1 MKTIIRFFTIGVA
14 AILLAS
20 FSLSLRQEGA
30 TQKDTIQPVTT
41 AGTSSPTQPLSGKT
55 IIIDPGHGGKDVGT
69 IGGQN
74 TYEKDVT
81 LPTALK
87 IQRKLKEKGANIV
100 LTRSNDETVSLSERT
115 NMANTHDAD
124 LFVSIHFDAFDDPDV
139 HGITVYYNKK
149 IDQPFA
155 QQLHDGIFKSDLK
168 AKDRGVKF
176 GEYRVLRENIKPAIL
191 LELGYLSNKNE
202 KARITSA
209 SYQELLSTAV
219 VRGIVD
225 AIT

>member
-1 MKTIIRFFTIGVA
+1 MKTFIRFFTIGVA
-14 AILLAS
+14 AILLVS
-20 FSLSLRQEGA
+20 FSLNLRQEG
-30 TQKDTIQPVTT
+30 TTKKDTIQPVST
-41 AGTSSPTQPLSGKT
+41 AGTTNPTQPLSGKT

-74 TYEKDVT
+74 SYEKDVT

-87 IQRKLKEKGANIV
+87 IQRKLKEKGANVI
-100 LTRSNDETVSLSERT
+100 LTRSDDETVSLSER
-115 NMANTHDAD
+115 ANIANNHEAD

-139 HGITVYYNKK
+139 HGITVYYNKTS
-149 IDQPFA
+149 DESLA

-176 GEYRVLRENIKPAIL
+176 GDYRVLRENIKPAIL

-202 KARITSA
+202 KSRITST